1 MTEGSERREEILSA
15 SAELFG
21 AKGVKAT
28 SVRDIADA
36 VGMLSG
42 SLYHH
47 FPSKQSIVD
56 EILAR
61 YLEDLQKTYAEMLT
75 EHGEPSD
82 HLRGLIRSSLQ
93 VASRHPHASE
103 IYQNDV
109 SHSRSATFAGIREV
123 SRDIQRTWLT
133 VIEAG
138 VASKEFRDDIEPAVF
153 YRLLRDAVWLSVRWY
168 RPSATYT
175 VDQLADDAATIF
187 LSGYTNSASGR
198 KRKR

>member
-1 MTEGSERREEILSA
+1 MAEVSGRREEILASA
-15 SAELFG
+15 AELFG
-21 AKGVKAT
+21 TKGVKAT

-47 FPSKQSIVD
+47 FPSKQSIVE
-56 EILAR
+56 EILVR
-61 YLEDLQKTYAEMLT
+61 YLEDLQKAYTAILAET
-75 EHGEPSD
+75 RRPSD

-93 VASRHPHASE
+93 VASKHPHASE

-109 SHSRSATFAGIREV
+109 SHSRSPTYSAIRQASREV
-123 SRDIQRTWLT
+123 QRTWLG

-138 VASKEFRDDIEPAVF
+138 VVSGDLRDDIEPAVF

-168 RPSATYT
+168 RPSADYT
-175 VDQLADDAATIF
+175 VDRLADDAATIF
-187 LSGYTNSASGR
+187 LSGYL
-198 KRKR
+198 KRRRR